1 MHDTIS
7 LYVGV
12 FVHIKDNTI
21 SQLLFIGAKRADKVT
36 QPFGQ
41 HGYGAV
47 YKIHTC
53 GAFHGLFVDDAAL
66 GNVMTHVGY
75 VHAHL
80 PKALIEHANRQ
91 CIVEI
96 LGISRVDGAGKHV
109 AEVLAFVVILLRYL
123 GRNAF
128 GSLFCRLG
136 ISVGQAVLGQDGVHL
151 DIVFA
156 RRTKHINYFSHDIL
170 VFGIGPLGYFH
181 HGLIARFAAFKLTFR
196 HKDVVYI

>member
-1 MHDTIS
+1 
-7 LYVGV
+7 
-12 FVHIKDNTI
+12 
-21 SQLLFIGAKRADKVT
+21 
-36 QPFGQ
+36 
-41 HGYGAV
+41 
-47 YKIHTC
+47 
-53 GAFHGLFVDDAAL
+53 
-66 GNVMTHVGY
+66 MTNVGY

-109 AEVLAFVVILLRYL
+109 AEVFAFVVILLRYL

-156 RRTKHINYFSHDIL
+156 CRTKHINNFSHDIL

-181 HGLIARFAAFKLTFR
+181 HGLITRFAAFKLTFR
-196 HKDVVYI
+196 HEDVVYI